1 MKHPNQV
8 KTYLYN
14 TSVYDQI
21 PAELR
26 TLSSASAVL
35 YCLVPNSKCEHANMY
50 NYHYE
55 YAKHYTCWASHDQ
68 VFLNENWSNF
78 LSVNLLFILSTLTGL
93 KICFQWQ
100 FPPPKK
106 KYKQSKKKSDMKIL
120 SSSPLYW
127 PRRAQHVWDM
137 NCWALLCCSG
147 FSCHVKRWYH
157 I

>member
-55 YAKHYTCWASHDQ
+55 YAKHYTCWASRDQ

-93 KICFQWQ
+93 KRCFQWQ
-100 FPPPKK
+100 FPPPQKK
-106 KYKQSKKKSDMKIL
+106 RINRARRKVTWKS
-120 SSSPLYW
+120 Y
-127 PRRAQHVWDM
+127 RAAPSIGRDERNMFGTLTVG
-137 NCWALLCCSG
+137 LCSAAPA
-147 FSCHVKRWYH
+147 FLAM
-157 I
+157 